1 MRTLRPIA
9 LIAALAVAT
18 AGSAAAQRGTGSFRG
33 GPGMGMGLRLLLEED
48 GLERFATRFELTDE
62 RRGQLNDL
70 VGAFKNENSD
80 VLDRLTKMQQEMR
93 TLRSGDQRPT
103 RKALR
108 EISDKY
114 EHPGRALQPAF
125 AKLQDDMLATLAPA
139 QRRNWV
145 RQMRRGMRTQGR
157 LMGALRFAPRGWAAI
172 GGRWRS
178 MGPRSLRWWS
188 AGRQFWHHGRHGRPM
203 RPRRP

>member
-9 LIAALAVAT
+9 LIAVLAVAA
-18 AGSAAAQRGTGSFRG
+18 AGSAAAQRGPGSFRG

-48 GLERFATRFELTDE
+48 GLERFATRLELTDE
-62 RRGQLNDL
+62 QRGQLNDL
-70 VGAFKNENSD
+70 VEAFKNETSD
-80 VLDRLTKMQQEMR
+80 ALDRLTKMQEEMR

-103 RKALR
+103 REALR
-108 EISDKY
+108 EIGDKY
-114 EHPGRALQPAF
+114 EHPGQALQRAF

-145 RQMRRGMRTQGR
+145 RQMRRGMRTRGR
-157 LMGALRFAPRGWAAI
+157 LMGARRFAPRGRAAI

-178 MGPRSLRWWS
+178 MRPRSLRRWS
-188 AGRQFWHHGRHGRPM
+188 AGRQFRHRGRPGWPIP
-203 RPRRP
+203 PRRP